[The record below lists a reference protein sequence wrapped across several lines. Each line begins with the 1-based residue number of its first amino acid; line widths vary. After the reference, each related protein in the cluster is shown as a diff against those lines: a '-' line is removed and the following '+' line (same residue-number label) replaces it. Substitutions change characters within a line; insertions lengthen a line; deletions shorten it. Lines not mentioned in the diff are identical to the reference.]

1 MHTSAY
7 FYCLFTSSIAAI
19 IKVII
24 AIAIHLILTC
34 FFHAA
39 TNRVQIL
46 TSMQ

>member
-7 FYCLFTSSIAAI
+7 FYRLFTSSIAAI

-24 AIAIHLILTC
+24 ATAIHLILTC
-34 FFHAA
+34 LFHAA
-39 TNRVQIL
+39 TSHVQIL